1 MQQTKFNFLKF
12 GYYNLQVCQFILR
25 FNKLEMQNDER
36 DNKNGNRKNEES
48 RIKRIVTVSHRGSEK
63 KAEGKYNKIYK
74 SGSRK
79 KDKCKRKKTEKSGY
93 D

>member
-12 GYYNLQVCQFILR
+12 GYYNLQVCQLILR

-36 DNKNGNRKNEES
+36 DNKNGNRKNEKNQKNCHSLSPRFGKES
-48 RIKRIVTVSHRGSEK
+48 RG
-63 KAEGKYNKIYK
+63 KIYK

-79 KDKCKRKKTEKSGY
+79 KGKSKRKKTEKSGY

>member
-1 MQQTKFNFLKF
+1 MRQTKFNFLKF

-25 FNKLEMQNDER
+25 FNKLEIQNDER

-48 RIKRIVTVSHRGSEK
+48 RIKRIVTVSLRGSEK
-63 KAEGKYNKIYK
+63 KAKGKYNKIYK
-74 SGSRK
+74 SGSKK
-79 KDKCKRKKTEKSGY
+79 KDECQRKKTEKSGY